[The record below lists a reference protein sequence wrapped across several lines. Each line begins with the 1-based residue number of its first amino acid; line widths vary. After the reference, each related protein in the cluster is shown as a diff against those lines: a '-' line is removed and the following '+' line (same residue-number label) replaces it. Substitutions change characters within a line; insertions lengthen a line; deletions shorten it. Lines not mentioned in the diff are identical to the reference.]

1 MALAE
6 EFPAACAN
14 LFTTPRHRAAFR
26 ALVNQMRADGLELV
40 DVERIGPSGNPRFVG
55 VFSPGNGEGIISTP
69 RNLHDFMAFG
79 LTQTQNGLRTRD
91 MEMVVVEQ
99 AEDDSS
105 FPSDMPGATDA
116 GLPDLPRWIE
126 LTDRRELVIDWGLMV
141 ETGVGEVPRMTIWRE
156 ALPDYLPRKNDEQD
170 IIFPDTFCGM
180 NITQVE
186 SINWQ
191 VGEEIIDIHPFN
203 YVPDVDAINLNFQLD
218 GIEFSGPIGGC
229 EGSNQGWDFPFPI
242 TQTGPF
248 EPLENMKL
256 VLGLDPGAEIRFIT
270 HQPPEGDFM
279 DAHELFSSEIFDH
292 MIEMAKSFNL
302 FLMIDNGYCG
312 IDQYLERI
320 CEEEGRNDSKCL
332 IGADFANVSPC

>member
-1 MALAE
+1 
-6 EFPAACAN
+6 
-14 LFTTPRHRAAFR
+14 
-26 ALVNQMRADGLELV
+26 MRADGLELV
-40 DVERIGPSGNPRFVG
+40 DVEQTGPSGNPRFVG
-55 VFSPGNGEGIISTP
+55 VFSPGNGEGVVSRP
-69 RNLHDFMAFG
+69 RDLHDFMAFG

-99 AEDDSS
+99 ADDDTS
-105 FPSDMPGATDA
+105 PPTGTPGATDA

-126 LTDRRELVIDWGLMV
+126 LTNNRALVIDWGVIV
-141 ETGVGEVPRMTIWRE
+141 ETDIGEVPRMTIPVH
-156 ALPDYLPRKNDEQD
+156 ALPDYLPLKNDEQD
-170 IIFPDTFCGM
+170 IVFPDAFCGM
-180 NITQVE
+180 NITQVD

-191 VGEEIIDIHPFN
+191 VGEEIIDTHPFN
-203 YVPDVDAINLNFQLD
+203 HVPDVAAIEFDPEFGNQNFLQA

-229 EGSNQGWDFPFPI
+229 EGSNHGWDFPTPI

-256 VLGLDPGAEIRFIT
+256 VLDLMPGAEIRFIT
-270 HQPPEGDFM
+270 HQPPEGDVM

-312 IDQYLERI
+312 IDQYLEKI